1 MSSGTWVGCM
11 STLCAPERGI
21 WRSLSRPQNN
31 VYSLPHPPREGIYF
45 FNLLLAARC
54 SLEGSGDVPVFAMK
68 LNKSNDTWPMCT
80 HKFQEGKF
88 QCGMPI
94 EVADIL
100 GDSNTESRAK
110 REKYNFP
117 ALSCPFL
124 NCLPG
129 CIHQL
134 ASLGP
139 SFHSHAFL

>member
-1 MSSGTWVGCM
+1 MLQRDGSGEAYP
-11 STLCAPERGI
+11 LPH
-21 WRSLSRPQNN
+21 LSWNN
-31 VYSLPHPPREGIYF
+31 VYSLLHPSKEGPCF
-45 FNLLLAARC
+45 FDLLLEARC
-54 SLEGSGDVPVFAMK
+54 SLEESVDVLVFAMK
-68 LNKSNDTWPMCT
+68 LNKSNDTQPMCT
-80 HKFQEGKF
+80 HKFQERKF
-88 QCGMPI
+88 QCGMRI

-100 GDSNTESRAK
+100 DRNGTESCAK

-139 SFHSHAFL
+139 SFRLACIFI